1 MRKCIE
7 NWCVTLWLQRSFE
20 LLEFS
25 CSLAYDAFLAMGTK
39 DAVSLEY
46 KRV

>member
-7 NWCVTLWLQRSFE
+7 NWCVTLWLQRSFG

-25 CSLAYDAFLAMGTK
+25 CSLAYDAFLVMGAK
-39 DAVSLEY
+39 DAVSLKY
-46 KRV
+46 KGV